1 MRNGIL
7 GAYIVSLSCLA
18 HADISSVE
26 KNSILNALTANIK
39 KQYVEIKKIDEISIS
54 LTKLKSNPAYSNSQS
69 PEQFASLLTAELQ
82 NIDKHFAVQW
92 RNPNEIHDQQV
103 KYEDWFSKLSRKN
116 SGFNRVEILD
126 GNIGY
131 VDFWGFDALSDNSRK
146 VAEGVMGFVSNVDAL
161 VFDLRKNG
169 GGSAEMVQL
178 ISSYF
183 LKPNT
188 HLNSIYWRSTDTT
201 SEFRTFDNINGSV
214 NLTTPIYILTSRET
228 FSAAEE
234 FAYNLKHLNRATLVG
249 ETTKGGANPWQFYE
263 LGNGFRAGIPI
274 AKAIN
279 PKTKTNWESVG
290 VKPHIE
296 VSRENALD
304 VAYEMALNEVKK
316 SVTDAYQVKDIND
329 KLMELTGNKALDG
342 TKP

>member
-1 MRNGIL
+1 MKVRNVIIGGYFIIL
-7 GAYIVSLSCLA
+7 SSLA
-18 HADISSVE
+18 HADISSVD
-26 KNSILNALTANIK
+26 KHSILNALATNIK
-39 KQYVEIKKIDEISIS
+39 SQYVEIKKIDKISS
-54 LTKLKSNPAYSNSQS
+54 ALAKFKVSPAFSNSQS
-69 PEQFASLLTAELQ
+69 EEQFASLLTAELQ

-92 RNPNEIHDQQV
+92 QNPNAKPEQQ
-103 KYEDWFSKLSRKN
+103 KRYEPWFAKLSRKN

-131 VDFWGFDALSDNSRK
+131 VDFWGFDALSENSRK

-161 VFDLRKNG
+161 IFDLRKNG

-188 HLNSIYWRSTDTT
+188 HLNSIYWRMTDTT
-201 SEFRTFDNINGSV
+201 REFRTFDKINGPVS
-214 NLTTPIYILTSRET
+214 LTTPIYILTSRDT

-234 FAYNLKHLNRATLVG
+234 FAYNLKHLNRASLVG

-263 LGNGFRAGIPI
+263 LGNGFRASIPI

-279 PKTKTNWESVG
+279 PNTKTNWESVG

-296 VSRENALD
+296 TSRENALD
-304 VAYEMALNEVKK
+304 VAYQMALKKVKN
-316 SVTDAYQVKDIND
+316 SIIDEYQVKEISD
-329 KLMELTGNKALDG
+329 KLQELSRKKQG
-342 TKP
+342 

>member
-1 MRNGIL
+1 M
-7 GAYIVSLSCLA
+7 
-18 HADISSVE
+18 
-26 KNSILNALTANIK
+26 
-39 KQYVEIKKIDEISIS
+39 
-54 LTKLKSNPAYSNSQS
+54 
-69 PEQFASLLTAELQ
+69 Q
-82 NIDKHFAVQW
+82 NFDKHFAVQW
-92 RNPNEIHDQQV
+92 RKPNESQLH
-103 KYEDWFSKLSRKN
+103 KTKHESWFAKLSRKN

-131 VDFWGFDALSDNSRK
+131 VDFWGFDALSKDSK
-146 VAEGVMGFVSNVDAL
+146 KIAEGVMGFVSNVDAL
-161 VFDLRKNG
+161 IFDLRKNG
-169 GGSAEMVQL
+169 GGSAEMVQF

-188 HLNSIYWRSTDTT
+188 HLNSIYWRTTD
-201 SEFRTFDNINGSV
+201 SIREFRTFDKVNGSI
-214 NLTTPIYILTSRET
+214 NLIIPIYILTSSDT

-296 VSRENALD
+296 ASRDNAFGVAYKIALD
-304 VAYEMALNEVKK
+304 EVKK
-316 SVTDAYQVKDIND
+316 SANDEFQMKEIND
-329 KLMELTGNKALDG
+329 KLEELSHNKLHLKAVHNSG
-342 TKP
+342 TLGAR

>member
-1 MRNGIL
+1 MKVRNVIIGGYFIIL
-7 GAYIVSLSCLA
+7 SSLA
-18 HADISSVE
+18 HADISSVD
-26 KNSILNALTANIK
+26 KHSILNALATNIK
-39 KQYVEIKKIDEISIS
+39 SQYVEIKKIDKISS
-54 LTKLKSNPAYSNSQS
+54 ALAKFKVSPAFSNSQS
-69 PEQFASLLTAELQ
+69 EEQFASLLTAELQ

-92 RNPNEIHDQQV
+92 QNSSAKPDQQTR
-103 KYEDWFSKLSRKN
+103 YESWFAKLSRKN

-131 VDFWGFDALSDNSRK
+131 VDFWGFDALSENSRK

-161 VFDLRKNG
+161 IFDLRKNG

-188 HLNSIYWRSTDTT
+188 HLNSIYWRMTDTT
-201 SEFRTFDNINGSV
+201 REFRTFDKINGPVS
-214 NLTTPIYILTSRET
+214 LTTPIYILTSRDT

-234 FAYNLKHLNRATLVG
+234 FAYNLKHLNRASLVG

-263 LGNGFRAGIPI
+263 LGNGFRASIPI

-279 PKTKTNWESVG
+279 PNTKTNWESVG

-296 VSRENALD
+296 TSRENALD
-304 VAYEMALNEVKK
+304 VAYQMALKNVKN
-316 SVTDAYQVKDIND
+316 SIIDEYQVKEISD
-329 KLMELTGNKALDG
+329 KLQELSRKKQG
-342 TKP
+342 

>member
-1 MRNGIL
+1 MKSRNGII
-7 GAYIVSLSCLA
+7 GVCFVMLSSWA
-18 HADISSVE
+18 HADISSID
-26 KNSILNALTANIK
+26 KNSVLNALTSSIK
-39 KQYVEIKKIDEISIS
+39 QQYVEIKKIDEISIA
-54 LTKLKSNPAYSNSQS
+54 LTKLKAKPAFSKSQS
-69 PEQFASLLTAELQ
+69 EQEFASVLTTELQ
-82 NIDKHFAVQW
+82 NIDKHFAVKW
-92 RNPNEIHDQQV
+92 RNPNKSHDE
-103 KYEDWFSKLSRKN
+103 KTKHEAWFAKLSRKH
-116 SGFNRVEILD
+116 SGFNRVEVLD

-131 VDFWGFDALSDNSRK
+131 VDFWGFDALSESSKK
-146 VAEGVMGFVSNVDAL
+146 VVEGVMGFVSNVDAL

-169 GGSAEMVQL
+169 GGSPEMVQF

-188 HLNSIYWRSTDTT
+188 HLNSIYSRTT
-201 SEFRTFDNINGSV
+201 GTTREFRTFDKVNGTV
-214 NLTTPIYILTSRET
+214 NLTTPVYILTSRDT

-296 VSRENALD
+296 ASSNNAFD
-304 VAYEMALNEVKK
+304 VAYKMALSDVKR
-316 SVTDAYQVKDIND
+316 SVSDEFQVKEINE
-329 KLMELTGNKALDG
+329 KLAELT
-342 TKP
+342 PESVH